1 MSIVTNFFTQL
12 HISVIGKLIFH
23 VIKLCHN
30 YLTFLFLS
38 LSLSSLSLSHPLCLL
53 FCPFFS
59 LSLCVCIY
67 IYVCRYTTFF
77 CMSIYLSIYLSF
89 YLLRTHTQYL
99 LIFSV
104 TVSILHLKVMIER
117 RAYNPVE
124 SILQFRRIVEVMAR
138 VPGSLNVQN
147 VALHMCSYKMM
158 QILDVDMVR
167 IF

>member
-1 MSIVTNFFTQL
+1 M
-12 HISVIGKLIFH
+12 
-23 VIKLCHN
+23 
-30 YLTFLFLS
+30 Y
-38 LSLSSLSLSHPLCLL
+38 
-53 FCPFFS
+53 
-59 LSLCVCIY
+59 
-67 IYVCRYTTFF
+67 
-77 CMSIYLSIYLSF
+77 IYLSIYLFIS
-89 YLLRTHTQYL
+89 YEHTQYL